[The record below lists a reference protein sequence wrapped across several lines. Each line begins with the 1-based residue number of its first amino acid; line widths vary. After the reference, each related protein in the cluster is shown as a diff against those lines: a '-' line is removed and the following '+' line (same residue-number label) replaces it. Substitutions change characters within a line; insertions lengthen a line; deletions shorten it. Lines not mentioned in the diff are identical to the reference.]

1 MSTSTDTA
9 TVVTIIRSPE
19 RILFDGKTVAIS
31 STNDNG
37 PFDILA
43 YHSNFICIIKKE
55 ITVYETQDK
64 KITFPFE
71 KGILKIY
78 ENKADVF
85 LGIETITA

>member
-1 MSTSTDTA
+1 MSTLTDNT
-9 TVVTIIRSPE
+9 TLTTTIRSPE
-19 RILFDGKTVAIS
+19 KTLFDGKAVAVSSIS
-31 STNDNG
+31 DNG
-37 PFDILA
+37 PFDVLA

-55 ITVYETQDK
+55 ITVYETRDK